1 MEKRYSVLWIEDNP
15 LDQEAFVDNAF
26 LEGIDVFQFSTNKAG
41 MDELVANVDSYDAVI
56 LDAKGFVESEDEAA
70 KWTGLQNS
78 ILTLNSL
85 PKKIPYFIYSGYLDK
100 DENASAREMLLNVE
114 IFTKGIDIQRLF
126 DRIKEEADKQ
136 LDTQIKHEFARVF
149 EVTNEKYLGAKA
161 FDPLLGLLKQVK
173 ELKDFETSID
183 YFSPIRKLIETSFDK
198 LAECKLIPDEI
209 HKAGINPTVKFI
221 CNNKYNSDFTSSIDY
236 MHPTMAYYL
245 DNLVFTL
252 QDSQHLKEGLKLKV
266 DHYVSEIKSPY
277 LFKSLVFQLLD
288 YLIWF
293 KSFIDNYE
301 SKNKEEPIWSKIESS
316 STTIENSEW
325 IKGTVIKIAENGW
338 GTFLPD
344 NTRITISIH
353 PIEVEK
359 QGLVEGDII
368 KVTTKP
374 SSDGTKTFIK
384 DIIKL

>member
-15 LDQEAFVDNAF
+15 LDQEAFVDNAY
-26 LEGIDVFQFSTNKAG
+26 LEGIDIFQFSTNKAG
-41 MDELVANVDSYDAVI
+41 MEELVGNIDAYDAVI
-56 LDAKGFVESEDEAA
+56 LDARGFEESEDESP
-70 KWTGLQNS
+70 KLIGLQNS
-78 ILTLNSL
+78 ISTLNSL
-85 PKKIPYFIYSGYLDK
+85 SKKIPRFIYSGYLDK
-100 DENASAREMLLNVE
+100 DENANVREMLSNEV
-114 IFTKGIDIQRLF
+114 IFTKGTDTQRLF

-136 LDTQIKHEFARVF
+136 LDTQIKHEYSRVF
-149 EVTNEKYLGAKA
+149 KIANEKYLGVQA

-183 YFSPIRKLIETSFDK
+183 YFSPIRKLIESSFDK
-198 LAECKLIPDEI
+198 LAEYQLIPDEI

-221 CNNKYNSDFTSSIDY
+221 CNNKYNSDFTSTIDY

-266 DHYVSEIKSPY
+266 DHYVSETKSPY
-277 LFKSLVFQLLD
+277 FFKSLVFQLLD

-293 KSFIDNYE
+293 KGFIDNYE
-301 SKNKEEPIWSKIESS
+301 SKNKEEPIWTKKVEN
-316 STTIENSEW
+316 TTENDEW
-325 IKGTVIKIAENGW
+325 IKGLVIKIAENGW

-344 NTRITISIH
+344 NSTRTISIH

-359 QGLVEGDII
+359 QDLNEGDVI
-368 KVTTKP
+368 KVITKP
-374 SSDGTKTFIK
+374 SPDGTKTFIK
-384 DIIKL
+384 EIEIL

>member
-1 MEKRYSVLWIEDNP
+1 MEKRYNVLWIEDEP
-15 LDQEAFVDNAF
+15 EKQEGFLELAF

-41 MDELVANVDSYDAVI
+41 MDELVAKIDAYDAVI

-85 PKKIPYFIYSGYLDK
+85 SKKIPRFIYSGYIDK
-100 DENASAREMLLNVE
+100 DENASVREMLSNEV
-114 IFTKGIDIQRLF
+114 IFTKGDTQSLF

-136 LDTQIKHEFARVF
+136 LDTQIKHEFTRVF
-149 EVTNEKYLGAKA
+149 EVANEKYLGAKA

-173 ELKDFETSID
+173 ELKDFESSID

-198 LAECKLIPDEI
+198 LAEYQLIPDEI

-221 CNNKYNSDFTSSIDY
+221 CYNKKNSDFTSSVDY
-236 MHPTMAYYL
+236 MHSTMAYYL

-277 LFKSLVFQLLD
+277 FFKSLVFQLLD

-301 SKNKEEPIWSKIESS
+301 SKNKEEPIWSKIESANNIQE
-316 STTIENSEW
+316 IENNLIGSLKQDSDGNYF
-325 IKGTVIKIAENGW
+325 INNYIFQYNKVHNIY
-338 GTFLPD
+338 
-344 NTRITISIH
+344 NTDDEIEILKSI
-353 PIEVEK
+353 PNTN
-359 QGLVEGDII
+359 
-368 KVTTKP
+368 TTKGRYP
-374 SSDGTKTFIK
+374 FFVINFK
-384 DIIKL
+384 KL

>member
-1 MEKRYSVLWIEDNP
+1 MEKRYNVLWIEDEP
-15 LDQEAFVDNAF
+15 EKQEAFVENAY
-26 LEGIDVFQFSTNKAG
+26 LEGINIFQFSTNKAG
-41 MDELVANVDSYDAVI
+41 RDELMSDINAYDAII
-56 LDAKGFVESEDEAA
+56 LDAKGFEESEDEVA
-70 KWTGLQNS
+70 KLSGLNTT
-78 ILTLNSL
+78 ITFLNSL
-85 PKKIPYFIYSGYLDK
+85 SKKIPRFIYSGYLDK
-100 DENASAREMLLNVE
+100 DESASVLEMLSNEV
-114 IFTKGIDIQRLF
+114 IFTKGKDTQQLF

-136 LDTQIKHEFARVF
+136 LDTQIKHEFVRVF
-149 EVTNEKYLGAKA
+149 EVTNEKYLGAQTFA
-161 FDPLLGLLKQVK
+161 PLLGLLKQVK
-173 ELKDFETSID
+173 ELKDFESSID

-198 LAECKLIPDEI
+198 LAEYQLIPDEI

-221 CNNKYNSDFTSSIDY
+221 CNNKNNSDFTSSVDY

-277 LFKSLVFQLLD
+277 FFKSLVFQLLD

-301 SKNKEEPIWSKIESS
+301 AKNKEEPIWSKIESS
-316 STTIENSEW
+316 STTNENSEW

-344 NTRITISIH
+344 NSRITISIH

-374 SSDGTKTFIK
+374 SPDGTKTFIK
-384 DIIKL
+384 EIEIL